1 MAAEREDRKESFT
14 VSTPGCSLRADLPHI
29 RASPSPAM
37 VLVTAQMREGYVLQI
52 PEKLDADAFPRPL
65 VLDAQL
71 VGSLYRVGTF
81 ETDVLAVSLEK
92 IEENHL
98 AQTVGGR
105 AVGHA

>member
-1 MAAEREDRKESFT
+1 
-14 VSTPGCSLRADLPHI
+14 
-29 RASPSPAM
+29 
-37 VLVTAQMREGYVLQI
+37 
-52 PEKLDADAFPRPL
+52 

-71 VGSLYRVGTF
+71 VGSVYRFGTF

-98 AQTVGGR
+98 AQTVAGR